1 VHTRAD
7 DSPHFDAPASV
18 GAGLASL
25 VELKNIYAT
34 APVGLSCVDR
44 DLRYISINDRMAAIH
59 GLPASAHLGRKLS
72 ELIPELGEKVEANFR
87 QVLETG
93 APIVDL
99 ECSGFTPADPGV
111 EHAWIAS
118 YCPVT
123 DSEGQIVGINVVV
136 QDITERKAFERRLR
150 EASESL
156 RQRDEFLHIVGDQLP
171 KAMFFRVIHAPD
183 GSFRFGYVSRGV
195 EEIAGM
201 TADHLLANP
210 YALTDLIVEED
221 KPRFFEAMHRS
232 LATLAPF
239 DIIVRKRLPDASLH
253 WCHFRSAVR
262 ALADGS
268 SVCEGIEL
276 DITAHRHAEQA
287 LLESQAQNLA
297 ILSALPDLMFLMT
310 TEGVYLDAHY
320 RDAGDL
326 LVPPEQ
332 FIGRSMF
339 DILPPDLAQQFGRAM
354 EQVMVD
360 GSAVT
365 DYSLTLNGERRH
377 FEARMVQCGAD
388 KILSIVRDLTE
399 SKRAQTEAHH
409 NRLEL
414 AHVSRVTMLAE
425 ITASLAHELNQP
437 LTAIVANAQAAQHMA
452 ASSRPADPQVL
463 RETLDDIV
471 EAGQRA
477 GDVIGRLRTWL
488 NREEFL
494 PQQLDVNQVIM
505 NVEHL
510 IRSELILRHVRMS
523 FELESGLPDVSA
535 DRVQVQQVILN
546 LAMNGI
552 DAMQD
557 RPGHDRHLAIST
569 SAIGDEV
576 QIAVRDRG
584 TGIRAEHMDKLF
596 DAFFSTKP
604 NGLGIGLRICASIVS
619 AHGGRIWAA
628 NNDDGCG
635 ATFCFTLPAVARFR

>member
-1 VHTRAD
+1 MHTRAD
-7 DSPHFDAPASV
+7 DSPHFDVPASV

-44 DLRYISINDRMAAIH
+44 DLRYVSINDRMAAIH
-59 GLPASAHLGRKLS
+59 GVPASAHIGHTLR
-72 ELIPELGEKVEANFR
+72 ELIPELAERVESNFR
-87 QVLETG
+87 RVLETG
-93 APIVDL
+93 EPIIDA

-111 EHAWIAS
+111 EHAWVAS

-123 DSEGQIVGINVVV
+123 DADGQVVGVNVVV
-136 QDITERKAFERRLR
+136 QDITERKAYERRLR
-150 EASESL
+150 EAGESL
-156 RQRDEFLHIVGDQLP
+156 KQRDDFLHIVGDQLP

-183 GSFRFGYVSRGV
+183 GSFRFAYVSRGV
-195 EEIAGM
+195 EEVAGF
-201 TADHLLANP
+201 TAEHLLANP
-210 YALTDLIVEED
+210 YALTDLIVDED
-221 KPRFFEAMHRS
+221 KPRFFEAMHKS
-232 LATLAPF
+232 LATLSPF
-239 DIIVRKRLPDASLH
+239 DIIVRKRLPDGVH

-276 DITAHRHAEQA
+276 DITAHRCAEQA
-287 LLESQAQNLA
+287 LLETQAQNLA

-310 TEGVYLDAHY
+310 TEGVYLDAHF
-320 RDAGDL
+320 RNVKDL

-339 DILPPDLAQQFGRAM
+339 DVLPPDLARQFARAM

-360 GSAVT
+360 GSAET
-365 DYSLTLNGERRH
+365 DYALTLNGERRH

-388 KILSIVRDLTE
+388 KVLSIVRDVTE
-399 SKRAQTEAHH
+399 NKRAQTEAYHS
-409 NRLEL
+409 RLEL

-437 LTAIVANAQAAQHMA
+437 LTAIVANAQAAQHLV
-452 ASSRPADPQVL
+452 ASRSLNPGLL

-471 EAGQRA
+471 EAGRRA
-477 GDVIGRLRTWL
+477 GDVIARLRTWL
-488 NREEFL
+488 NRDEFL
-494 PQQLDVNQVIM
+494 PQRLDLNQVIM

-510 IRSELILRHVRMS
+510 IRSELILRQVKMS
-523 FELESGLPDVSA
+523 LELESGIPEVSA

-546 LAMNGI
+546 LAMNAI

-557 RPGHDRHLAIST
+557 RPGHDRRLVIGT
-569 SAIGDEV
+569 SAAGGDV

-584 TGIRAEHMDKLF
+584 TGIQAPHMDKLF

-604 NGLGIGLRICASIVS
+604 NGLGIGLRICATIVG

-628 NNDDGCG
+628 NNDDCG
-635 ATFCFTLPAVARFR
+635 ATFCFTLPAVMGH

>member
-1 VHTRAD
+1 
-7 DSPHFDAPASV
+7 
-18 GAGLASL
+18 
-25 VELKNIYAT
+25 
-34 APVGLSCVDR
+34 
-44 DLRYISINDRMAAIH
+44 
-59 GLPASAHLGRKLS
+59 
-72 ELIPELGEKVEANFR
+72 
-87 QVLETG
+87 
-93 APIVDL
+93 
-99 ECSGFTPADPGV
+99 
-111 EHAWIAS
+111 
-118 YCPVT
+118 
-123 DSEGQIVGINVVV
+123 
-136 QDITERKAFERRLR
+136 
-150 EASESL
+150 
-156 RQRDEFLHIVGDQLP
+156 
-171 KAMFFRVIHAPD
+171 
-183 GSFRFGYVSRGV
+183 
-195 EEIAGM
+195 
-201 TADHLLANP
+201 
-210 YALTDLIVEED
+210 
-221 KPRFFEAMHRS
+221 
-232 LATLAPF
+232 
-239 DIIVRKRLPDASLH
+239 
-253 WCHFRSAVR
+253 
-262 ALADGS
+262 
-268 SVCEGIEL
+268 
-276 DITAHRHAEQA
+276 
-287 LLESQAQNLA
+287 
-297 ILSALPDLMFLMT
+297 
-310 TEGVYLDAHY
+310 
-320 RDAGDL
+320 
-326 LVPPEQ
+326 
-332 FIGRSMF
+332 
-339 DILPPDLAQQFGRAM
+339 
-354 EQVMVD
+354 
-360 GSAVT
+360 
-365 DYSLTLNGERRH
+365 
-377 FEARMVQCGAD
+377 MVQCGAD

-409 NRLEL
+409 SRLEL

-452 ASSRPADPQVL
+452 ASSRPVDPQIL

-488 NREEFL
+488 NREQFL

-557 RPGHDRHLAIST
+557 RPGPDRHLAIST

-604 NGLGIGLRICASIVS
+604 NGLGIGLRICASIVG

-628 NNDDGCG
+628 NNDDGGG